1 MAELKNNKKKTLRGA
16 YSRRKGGK
24 YELQLIKELN
34 ELYGVNSL
42 VSSRSESKRWDDAG
56 VDIVDR
62 ENVLNFYVQAKVTQS
77 CPNPAK
83 LQAAC
88 KKKEKPLAIFWK
100 SQVKK
105 EHKCVSMGEYV
116 MIDKQAFYE
125 LLKNQKAEE

>member
-16 YSRRKGGK
+16 YSRRKGAS
-24 YELQLIKELN
+24 YERQIINELN

-56 VDIVDR
+56 IDIVDH
-62 ENVLNFYVQAKVTQS
+62 ENILPWYIQLKCTQS

-88 KKKEKPLAIFWK
+88 KKKEKPLAVFWK